1 MIDIHLGDN
10 LPILQSMPTA
20 SFDLIYV
27 DPPFNTGKVQSR
39 KTIRTVHDEQGGD
52 RKGFMGK
59 RYRTTELGTKEYND
73 AFDDFPQFLAP
84 RLAEAPPRPPRPEPE
99 QLTGQRQPVSCKAGP
114 EPGTSDGR

>member
-10 LPILQSMPTA
+10 LPILQSMPPA

-73 AFDDFPQFLAP
+73 AFDETMLAFANNVNRLSGWSTDEGLVPFSP
-84 RLAEAPPRPPRPEPE
+84 R
-99 QLTGQRQPVSCKAGP
+99 TPVRIAGML
-114 EPGTSDGR
+114 